1 MIYEYE
7 LYDISSNTSIAPY
20 SIHNKWKLLYALVG
34 IQNAAALSTGDSVTL
49 NRYSSLNGT
58 SVKGELLATTGAVTA
73 AGMSYGDGGYGAS
86 GEIPHTL
93 WNGELIVHAYAPL
106 MLKAPSVSG
115 NTGYLKLI
123 VEILEV

>member
-1 MIYEYE
+1 MIYQYE
-7 LYDISSNTSIAPY
+7 LYKTTSNQTIQPQNDQ
-20 SIHNKWKLLYALVG
+20 IKWKLLYALVG
-34 IQNAAALSTGDSVTL
+34 IDNAATLSTGDSVTL

-93 WNGELIVHAYAPL
+93 WNGALIVHAYAPI

-123 VEILEV
+123 VEILEA